1 MTSPLSPAPTTWA
14 GVTKKGLTVVASP
27 PIPAPPIEHLLKLY
41 KECVA
46 GGVQARLV
54 LCTRKGTERASFHCS
69 SSGGAATAAAATA
82 AATAAPKYK
91 RRKNRPANERRRDLL
106 RERRSAWEEKRLH
119 PSSSAAAAQDV
130 GTSAAALAAVI
141 PASPA
146 DLPTPSVID
155 NRGSTAAATAAFLP
169 ATAADSP
176 TPPVISSAASATAA
190 ILVEAMPAT
199 AAESAT
205 TTPLRKKKK
214 AIAEPTRYSS
224 RTAVTSKR
232 KAAASPE
239 IQRDAP
245 DLDPDDLDLTL
256 ELDSNIRC
264 DLDSGMVFPE
274 SAEIPA
280 LIPPEA
286 PHLYRPFKKGYKGL
300 PKHPNMFIC
309 SSCFKSWHR
318 INQFQCTKC
327 DERYG
332 HLSQRPT
339 VHKSLH
345 FSCL

>member
-1 MTSPLSPAPTTWA
+1 M
-14 GVTKKGLTVVASP
+14 
-27 PIPAPPIEHLLKLY
+27 
-41 KECVA
+41 
-46 GGVQARLV
+46 
-54 LCTRKGTERASFHCS
+54 
-69 SSGGAATAAAATA
+69 
-82 AATAAPKYK
+82 
-91 RRKNRPANERRRDLL
+91 
-106 RERRSAWEEKRLH
+106 
-119 PSSSAAAAQDV
+119 
-130 GTSAAALAAVI
+130 
-141 PASPA
+141 
-146 DLPTPSVID
+146 
-155 NRGSTAAATAAFLP
+155 
-169 ATAADSP
+169 
-176 TPPVISSAASATAA
+176 
-190 ILVEAMPAT
+190 
-199 AAESAT
+199 
-205 TTPLRKKKK
+205 
-214 AIAEPTRYSS
+214 YSS

-232 KAAASPE
+232 KAAVSPE

-264 DLDSGMVFPE
+264 DLDSGLVFPE

-345 FSCL
+345 FSCLWKNLLANISVFKDICFLYNHIHILSLNVCHDNCFSIHKVILSCGKHVIFFCVATLYFLSPIYVVWAQWGSIR